1 MAFEV
6 TRWDPFQDMVSL
18 QEDMNK
24 LFSDFWG
31 RGTRRGIA
39 DEFWAPLVDI
49 EETQDELVVKAE
61 IPGMKKEEIKLQVT
75 GDTLAITGER
85 RSESETKDK
94 TYHRIERSYGKFQR
108 IIGLPSEVQGT
119 KAKASYENGVLV
131 IHLPKTDE
139 AKPKEI
145 SIDVK

>member
-1 MAFEV
+1 
-6 TRWDPFQDMVSL
+6 
-18 QEDMNK
+18 
-24 LFSDFWG
+24 
-31 RGTRRGIA
+31 
-39 DEFWAPLVDI
+39 
-49 EETQDELVVKAE
+49 
-61 IPGMKKEEIKLQVT
+61 MKKEEIKLQVT

-94 TYHRIERSYGKFQR
+94 TYHRIERSYGKFKR